1 MTRFHKHLFDKI
13 ASGPSGVDKQKSS
26 PQKSPNKTTPRQRRD
41 SDNRDAHDR
50 EDRRRD
56 SREGERQRERK
67 TSSQSEERRR
77 SLESGGRRHSSH
89 SDGRRQSNE
98 RRISSQSDNN
108 EASPLKDASKDD
120 ENTSI
125 VGEDR
130 TRTDSVS
137 SVDNVKSPSNEVVV
151 PKEVDKEERRK
162 VASAKRTN
170 EEAQLSARDRY
181 LARKKV
187 KLAVSTGQQ

>member
-1 MTRFHKHLFDKI
+1 MTQFHKHLFDKI
-13 ASGPSGVDKQKSS
+13 TSGPSGVDKQKSS
-26 PQKSPNKTTPRQRRD
+26 PPKSSDKRRD
-41 SDNRDAHDR
+41 SDNRDTHGR

-67 TSSQSEERRR
+67 HSSQSEERRR
-77 SLESGGRRHSSH
+77 SSESGGRRHSSH

-98 RRISSQSDNN
+98 RRISSQSENN
-108 EASPLKDASKDD
+108 EAAPLKDAGTDNEK
-120 ENTSI
+120 TS
-125 VGEDR
+125 EDR

-137 SVDNVKSPSNEVVV
+137 SVDNIKSPSNEVVV
-151 PKEVDKEERRK
+151 LKEVDKEERRK

-181 LARKKV
+181 LARKKI
-187 KLAVSTGQQ
+187 KLAGQQ